1 MIRRLIAALGTR
13 NLLVLGL
20 VGSLALGGATVAFAE
35 DRDEAINRREDSV
48 QAEVD
53 ASDDDLDD
61 GEDPT
66 GNVRVDATGDRATGD
81 ASRASRDRDT
91 NSTRDRDT
99 RTGTGTG
106 GGAAASPQDTGDPRS
121 NDGTVGGDTTA
132 APRAQADDSNDGN
145 SAGDDSGD
153 GASASGDTDD

>member
-1 MIRRLIAALGTR
+1 MIRKLIAALGTR

-53 ASDDDLDD
+53 ARDDDLDD

-81 ASRASRDRDT
+81 PSRASRDRDT
-91 NSTRDRDT
+91 NRTRDRDT
-99 RTGTGTG
+99 RTGTGG
-106 GGAAASPQDTGDPRS
+106 SAAASPQDTGDTRS

-132 APRAQADDSNDGN
+132 APRPQADDSNDGN

-153 GASASGDTDD
+153 GASASGDSDD